1 VLNREQVNAF
11 ESNGF
16 LVLPDF
22 VPRSECAALLDYSRG
37 LATQLAWEVQRM
49 DFLPTLDSPAHEEY
63 FLTSG
68 DKIRVFFE
76 REDIGLPKASEPGWR
91 GVDKI
96 GHALHDLDPMFD
108 EFSRD
113 PRLALICQQIGMADP
128 LLLQSMVIFKQAR
141 TGGEVSV
148 HQDATWLYTEPS
160 SVVGFWFALEDATI
174 DNGCMWA
181 HPGGHRHG
189 LRSRFRRRPDG
200 GTGKDWFDNVAGDWA
215 DEHFVPLKANAGTLI
230 VLHGFC
236 PHRSGA
242 NRSPHPRG
250 AYSLHV
256 IDGACRYPE
265 DNWLQREPHMPLRG
279 FGMESVEDLMAP
291 ADPALSSV
299 GQDGQGVLDP
309 KLHEPCSSG

>member
-1 VLNREQVNAF
+1 VKTVLNREQVNAF
-11 ESNGF
+11 ESDGF
-16 LVLPDF
+16 LVLPGF
-22 VPRSECAALLDYSRG
+22 VPRSECTTLLNYSRG
-37 LATQLAWEVQRM
+37 LAAQLAWEVQRM
-49 DFLPTLDSPAHEEY
+49 DFLPTLNSPVHEDY

-76 REDIGLPKASEPGWR
+76 REDIGSAGASEPGWR

-113 PRLALICQQIGMADP
+113 PRLARICRQVGMADP
-128 LLLQSMVIFKQAR
+128 LLLQSMVIFKQAQ
-141 TGGEVSV
+141 TGGEINT

-160 SVVGFWFALEDATI
+160 SVLGFWFALEDATV

-181 HPGGHRHG
+181 QPGGHRSG
-189 LRSRFRRRPDG
+189 LRSRFRRWPEG
-200 GTGKDWFDNVAGDWA
+200 GIGMDWLDN
-215 DEHFVPLKANAGTLI
+215 DECHSGAENFVPLEADAGTLI

-242 NRSPHPRG
+242 NRSRHARG

-256 IDGACRYPE
+256 IDGVCRYPE
-265 DNWLQREPHMPLRG
+265 DNWLQRPPGMPLRG
-279 FGMESVEDLMAP
+279 FDLEPDASALICHP
-291 ADPALSSV
+291 AGNPLMGAA
-299 GQDGQGVLDP
+299 
-309 KLHEPCSSG
+309 

>member
-1 VLNREQVNAF
+1 VQTVLNREQVNAF

-22 VPRSECAALLDYSRG
+22 VPRSECTTLLDYSRG
-37 LATQLAWEVQRM
+37 LAAQLAWEVQRM
-49 DFLPTLDSPAHEEY
+49 DFLPTLNSPVHQDY

-76 REDIGLPKASEPGWR
+76 REDIGSVSSGSEPGWR

-96 GHALHDLDPMFD
+96 GHALHDLDPIFD

-113 PRLALICQQIGMADP
+113 PRLARICQQVGMADP
-128 LLLQSMVIFKQAR
+128 LLLQSMVIFKQAQ
-141 TGGEVSV
+141 TGGKIDT

-160 SVVGFWFALEDATI
+160 SVLGFWFALEDATI

-181 HPGGHRHG
+181 QPGGHRSG
-189 LRSRFRRRPDG
+189 LRSRFRRWPDG
-200 GTGKDWFDNVAGDWA
+200 GIGMDWLDNEEWHSTAED
-215 DEHFVPLKANAGTLI
+215 FVPLEADAGTLI

-236 PHRSGA
+236 PHRSGP
-242 NRSPHPRG
+242 NRSRNARG
-250 AYSLHV
+250 AYTLHV

-265 DNWLQREPHMPLRG
+265 DNWLQRSPGMPLRG
-279 FGMESVEDLMAP
+279 FNPESMNDLPMEDRSVAP
-291 ADPALSSV
+291 
-299 GQDGQGVLDP
+299 VLQ
-309 KLHEPCSSG
+309 L

>member
-1 VLNREQVNAF
+1 MLNSKQVNAF

-22 VPRSECAALLDYSRG
+22 VPRAECAALLDYSRG
-37 LATQLAWEVQRM
+37 LASQLAWEVQRM
-49 DFLPTLDSPAHEEY
+49 DFLPTLDSPAHEDY

-76 REDIGLPKASEPGWR
+76 KSGIGPASGAQPGWR

-113 PRLALICQQIGMADP
+113 PRLAKICRQVGMIDP
-128 LLLQSMVIFKQAR
+128 LLLQSMVLFKQALE
-141 TGGEVSV
+141 GGEIGT

-160 SVVGFWFALEDATI
+160 SVLGFWFALEDATI

-181 HPGGHRHG
+181 QPGGHRAG
-189 LRSRFRRRPDG
+189 LRSRFRRWPEGGIGMDRFNQDERHVTGDG
-200 GTGKDWFDNVAGDWA
+200 
-215 DEHFVPLKANAGTLI
+215 FVPLEAEAGTLI

-236 PHRSGA
+236 PHRSGP
-242 NRSPHPRG
+242 NRSRHARG
-250 AYSLHV
+250 AYALHV
-256 IDGACRYPE
+256 IDGTCQYPE
-265 DNWLQREPHMPLRG
+265 DNWLQRSPAMPLRG
-279 FGMESVEDLMAP
+279 FDLEPVIDMPMAAP
-291 ADPALSSV
+291 AF
-299 GQDGQGVLDP
+299 QF
-309 KLHEPCSSG
+309 